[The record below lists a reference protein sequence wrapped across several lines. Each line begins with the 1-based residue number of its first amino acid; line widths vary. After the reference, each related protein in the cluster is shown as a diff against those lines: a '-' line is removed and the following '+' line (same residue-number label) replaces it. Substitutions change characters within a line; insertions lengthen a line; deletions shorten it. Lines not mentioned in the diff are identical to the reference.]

1 MENFGLMGWALKVRH
16 HQCIYDR
23 HLHSFLQ
30 SCLKCLH
37 FFFLPPVQGPRI
49 IRLAAVVDKGFKKGS
64 ALDMN
69 VFGTVEKAEF

>member
-23 HLHSFLQ
+23 HHTFISTELF
-30 SCLKCLH
+30 KM
-37 FFFLPPVQGPRI
+37 FTFLPPVQGPRI